1 MSRNFWGP
9 HVNAGIAVETIKVSD
24 LGPSERVLWR
34 DLRQSNPLLASPYFD
49 LRYIEVAAQFAPGA
63 AVAVIR
69 RGGQVV
75 GFLPFQRRGGAVQPL
90 AAPMS
95 DYHGLI
101 TKPDADLD
109 LIPILQGL
117 GAERARVGGLVGG
130 AFASG
135 GLSVRYAMAADMS
148 QGYAAYEAGRE
159 ADFMKDK
166 RRRRR
171 ALERDHGPVTFSYER
186 PTAPMMDRVIADKRQ
201 QFRRTHQYDIF
212 ACGWTVRLLQG
223 LAEIGDDD
231 FGLRLATLRAG
242 DTVVAAEL
250 GLTSG
255 DRHHLWFPI
264 YDIAYARYSPG
275 HLMTLE
281 TLRATAGQGIVRVDF
296 GAGGEA
302 YKRDFAQ
309 AAEPVF
315 EGVVSTRPRAM
326 AGLRHVPGVARLSR
340 RFDCMEA
347 CEPGPLG
354 RVRGASSFAAAMG
367 RRHPRLGAGIGLG
380 VGLGL
385 SLALLAD

>member
-1 MSRNFWGP
+1 VSER
-9 HVNAGIAVETIKVSD
+9 IAVETIKVSD
-24 LGPSERVLWR
+24 LGMSERVLWR
-34 DLRQSNPLLASPYFD
+34 EFRRAKPLLASPYFD
-49 LRYIEVAAQFAPGA
+49 LRYMEVAAQFAPGA

-69 RGGQVV
+69 RGDEIV

-101 TKPDADLD
+101 ARPDTDLD
-109 LIPILQGL
+109 LIAILRGL
-117 GAERARVGGLVGG
+117 GAERARVRGLIGG

-135 GLSVRYAMAADMS
+135 GLSVRYAMAADLRE
-148 QGYAAYEAGRE
+148 GYVAYEAARE
-159 ADFMKDK
+159 AGFLKDK

-186 PTAPMMDRVIADKRQ
+186 PTAPMMERVIADKRL

-212 ACGWTVRLLQG
+212 ACGWTARLLHG
-223 LAEIGDDD
+223 LAEIDDKD

-242 DTVVAAEL
+242 DKVVAAEL
-250 GLTSG
+250 GLTGG
-255 DRHHLWFPI
+255 DRHHLWFPV
-264 YDIAYARYSPG
+264 YDTAYARYSPG

-281 TLRATAGQGIVRVDF
+281 TLRVAAGQGISRVDF

-315 EGVVSTRPRAM
+315 EGVVSTRPRAL
-326 AGLRHVPGVARLSR
+326 AGLRHMPGVARLSR

-367 RRHPRLGAGIGLG
+367 RRHPRLGTGIGLG
-380 VGLGL
+380 LGLGL

>member
-1 MSRNFWGP
+1 MSQ
-9 HVNAGIAVETIKVSD
+9 GIAVETIKVSD
-24 LGPSERVLWR
+24 LGLFERALWR
-34 DLRQSNPLLASPYFD
+34 DLRASNPLLASPYFD
-49 LRYIEVAAQFAPGA
+49 LRYIEAAARFAPGA

-69 RGGQVV
+69 RDGRVA

-101 TKPDADLD
+101 ARPDADLD
-109 LIPILQGL
+109 LIAILKGL
-117 GAERARVGGLVGG
+117 GVERARVRGLVGG

-135 GLSVRYAMAADMS
+135 GLSVRYAMAADLRR
-148 QGYAAYEAGRE
+148 GYDAYEAERE
-159 ADFMKDK
+159 AGFLKDK

-171 ALERDHGPVTFSYER
+171 ALERDHGAVSFSYDR
-186 PTAPMMDRVIADKRQ
+186 PTAGMVQRVIDDKRL

-212 ACGWTVRLLQG
+212 ACGWTGRLLQG
-223 LAEIGDDD
+223 LAEIDDPD

-242 DTVVAAEL
+242 DTIVAAEL

-255 DRHHLWFPI
+255 DRYHLWFPV
-264 YDIAYARYSPG
+264 YDAAYARYSPG
-275 HLMTLE
+275 HLMTLD
-281 TLRATAGQGIVRVDF
+281 TLRVAAGQGIARVDF

-309 AAEPVF
+309 PAEPVF
-315 EGVVSTRPRAM
+315 EGVVSARPRAL
-326 AGLRHVPGVARLSR
+326 AGLRRLPGVTRLSR

-367 RRHPRLGAGIGLG
+367 RRHPRLGTGIGLG

-385 SLALLAD
+385 SLALLTD